1 MLTVRGLVE
10 EMGLEL
16 ATGEDGADVPV
27 RWVHI
32 SELPDP
38 TPWLSGGELLLTTG
52 IQLGSEERQREFV
65 RLLSGHHLAG
75 LGFGTG
81 FDHDRLPDAL
91 VDEAG
96 RLDFPVFDV
105 PYEMPFI
112 ALTEKAFTRL
122 VNEQYEVL
130 QRGIAI
136 HKRLE
141 RLVLEERGL
150 DEVVRALAAT
160 TGGAV
165 WVLSA
170 RGETIAA
177 TRFRRQVP
185 EAALEYVREEVRRRS
200 GGLGSAAPREGAR
213 PARTEAVLPDDALE
227 FAPDHPEIAGRSLVL
242 PVSIR
247 GRGGPQ
253 AWLVAARDAGGL
265 GDFERL
271 ILQQAVTVVALELM
285 RQRAMRDTE
294 RRLAGDVLA
303 EALTGRLSESELAVR
318 LRPFGVGASAAVL
331 VFARQDR
338 PPAVRER
345 AGSARTGTVPAVREG
360 AGSART
366 GAMLS
371 SAEGD
376 LDRFL
381 ADAGLGALVASRERL
396 LCAVVDARD
405 GVDPVA
411 VAARAREALQSEHGE
426 LRAAA
431 SRPAA
436 VGSLR
441 RSFHE
446 ARCALEAAALANG
459 HSPPVASYRDLGAF
473 QLLLSLQDDEAL
485 RLYCDSVLGPLEDA
499 SGEYGDELIR
509 SLEAYIEQ
517 NGQWEK
523 AARELYC
530 HRHTLRYRIRRVEQL
545 TGRDLSSARDRIEF
559 WLALRARELVT

>member
-1 MLTVRGLVE
+1 MLTVRGLVADT
-10 EMGLEL
+10 GLEL
-16 ATGEDGADVPV
+16 ATGEDEADAPV

-52 IQLGSEERQREFV
+52 IQLSTEKRQREFV
-65 RLLSGHHLAG
+65 RLLHGRHLAG

-81 FDHDRLPDAL
+81 FDHETLPEGILQEAQAL
-91 VDEAG
+91 G
-96 RLDFPVFDV
+96 FPVFEV
-105 PYEMPFI
+105 PYELPFI

-141 RLVLEERGL
+141 RLVLEESGL
-150 DEVVRALAAT
+150 GEVVRALAAAI
-160 TGGAV
+160 GGAV
-165 WVLSA
+165 TVLSA
-170 RGETIAA
+170 RGETIASKV
-177 TRFRRQVP
+177 FRRRVP
-185 EAALEYVREEVRRRS
+185 DAAMEHVREEVRRRS
-200 GGLGSAAPREGAR
+200 DALAAGSGSLDTGGSAN
-213 PARTEAVLPDDALE
+213 E
-227 FAPDHPEIAGRSLVL
+227 FAPDHPEIAGRALVL

-247 GRGGPQ
+247 GRGAPQ

-303 EALTGRLSESELAVR
+303 EALTGRLSDDELAVR
-318 LRPFGVGASAAVL
+318 LRPFGVGASAAVI
-331 VFARQDR
+331 VFGSSDGS
-338 PPAVRER
+338 PA
-345 AGSARTGTVPAVREG
+345 AP
-360 AGSART
+360 
-366 GAMLS
+366 
-371 SAEGD
+371 AEGD

-381 ADAGLGALVASRERL
+381 ADAGVGALVAARERL
-396 LCAVVDARD
+396 LCAVIDARD
-405 GVDPVA
+405 GLDPVDLA
-411 VAARAREALQSEHGE
+411 GRAREALHGEHGE

-431 SRPAA
+431 SRPGP

-441 RSFHE
+441 RTFHE

-473 QLLLSLQDDEAL
+473 QLLLSLQDDDAL

-509 SLEAYIEQ
+509 SLEAFIEQ

>member
-1 MLTVRGLVE
+1 MLTVRGLVA

-16 ATGEDGADVPV
+16 ASGEDGADAPV

-52 IQLGSEERQREFV
+52 IQLGEEERQREFV
-65 RLLSGHHLAG
+65 RLLSGYHLAG

-81 FDHDRLPDAL
+81 FDHKELPEAL
-91 VDEAG
+91 LDEAG
-96 RLDFPVFDV
+96 KLGFPVFEV
-105 PYEMPFI
+105 PYDMPFI
-112 ALTEKAFTRL
+112 ALTETAFTRL

-130 QRGIAI
+130 QRGIAV

-170 RGETIAA
+170 RGETIAGKL
-177 TRFRRQVP
+177 FRRQVP
-185 EAALEYVREEVRRRS
+185 QEALEHV
-200 GGLGSAAPREGAR
+200 REGAGS
-213 PARTEAVLPDDALE
+213 ARTGAISSEDALE

-242 PVSIR
+242 PVAIR

-253 AWLVAARDAGGL
+253 AWLVAARDAEGL

-303 EALTGRLSESELAVR
+303 EALTGSLSENELAVR
-318 LRPFGVGASAAVL
+318 LRPFGVGASAAVM
-331 VFARQDR
+331 VFSGRDS
-338 PPAVRER
+338 
-345 AGSARTGTVPAVREG
+345 GG
-360 AGSART
+360 AA
-366 GAMLS
+366 A
-371 SAEGD
+371 SAERD
-376 LDRFL
+376 LDRFQ
-381 ADAGLGALVASRERL
+381 ANAGVGALVATQERL

-405 GVDPVA
+405 GIDLVA
-411 VAARAREALQSEHGE
+411 LASRAREALQPEHGE

-446 ARCALEAAALANG
+446 ARCALEATALANG
-459 HSPPVASYRDLGAF
+459 AVREGAGSARTGAIVSLPPVASYRDLGAF

-485 RLYCDSVLGPLEDA
+485 RLYCDSVLGPLEDS

-509 SLEAYIEQ
+509 SLEVYIEQ

-523 AARELYC
+523 AARELFC

>member
-1 MLTVRGLVE
+1 MLTVRGLVA

-16 ATGEDGADVPV
+16 AAGEEGADAPV

-52 IQLGSEERQREFV
+52 IQLDGDARQREFV
-65 RLLSGHHLAG
+65 RLLSGRHLAG

-81 FDHDRLPDAL
+81 FDHAELPEAVL
-91 VDEAG
+91 DEA
-96 RLDFPVFDV
+96 RALSFPVFEV
-105 PYEMPFI
+105 PYELPFI

-141 RLVLEERGL
+141 RLVLEESGL
-150 DEVVRALAAT
+150 DEVVRALAAAI
-160 TGGAV
+160 GGAV
-165 WVLSA
+165 CVLSS
-170 RGETIAA
+170 RGETIA
-177 TRFRRQVP
+177 TKVFRRQVP
-185 EAALEYVREEVRRRS
+185 EAALKGIREEVRRRS
-200 GGLGSAAPREGAR
+200 GELGAAGAAR
-213 PARTEAVLPDDALE
+213 PAEGGE
-227 FAPDHPEIAGRSLVL
+227 FAPDHPEIAGRALVL

-247 GRGGPQ
+247 GRGAPQ

-303 EALTGRLSESELAVR
+303 EALTGRLSEDELAMR
-318 LRPFGVGASAAVL
+318 LRPFGVGAEAAVL
-331 VFARQDR
+331 VFAAPDGA
-338 PPAVRER
+338 PPAQ
-345 AGSARTGTVPAVREG
+345 
-360 AGSART
+360 
-366 GAMLS
+366 
-371 SAEGD
+371 AEGD

-381 ADAGLGALVASRERL
+381 ADTEVGALVAVRERL
-396 LCAVVDARD
+396 LCAVVDARED
-405 GVDPVA
+405 ADA
-411 VAARAREALQSEHGE
+411 VALATRAREALMAEHGE

-431 SRPAA
+431 SRPAP

-441 RSFHE
+441 RTFHE
-446 ARCALEAAALANG
+446 ARCALEAAGLANG
-459 HSPPVASYRDLGAF
+459 SAPPVASYRDLGAF
-473 QLLLSLQDDEAL
+473 QLLLSLQDDDAL
-485 RLYCDSVLGPLEDA
+485 RLYCDSVLGPLEHA

-509 SLEAYIEQ
+509 SLEAFIEQ

-530 HRHTLRYRIRRVEQL
+530 HRHTLRYRIRRVEEL

-559 WLALRARELVT
+559 WLALRARELVH

>member
-1 MLTVRGLVE
+1 MLTVRGLVS

-16 ATGEDGADVPV
+16 AVGAGGADVPV

-52 IQLGSEERQREFV
+52 IQLDSEERQREFV
-65 RLLSGHHLAG
+65 RRLAGHHLAG
-75 LGFGTG
+75 VGFGTG
-81 FDHDRLPDAL
+81 FDHDGLPEAL
-91 VDEAG
+91 VEEAG
-96 RLDFPVFDV
+96 RLDFPVFEV
-105 PYEMPFI
+105 PYELPFI
-112 ALTEKAFTRL
+112 ALTEKAFARL

-170 RGETIAA
+170 RGDTIAA
-177 TRFRRQVP
+177 KLFRRQVP
-185 EAALEYVREEVRRRS
+185 HDALEHVREEVRERS
-200 GGLGSAAPREGAR
+200 GRPGSDGAGSD
-213 PARTEAVLPDDALE
+213 EALE

-265 GDFERL
+265 GEFERL

-331 VFARQDR
+331 VFTRADHGEV
-338 PPAVRER
+338 AVRER
-345 AGSARTGTVPAVREG
+345 AGPAG
-360 AGSART
+360 T
-366 GAMLS
+366 GAVLA

-381 ADAGLGALVASRERL
+381 ADAGVGALVASRERL
-396 LCAVVDARD
+396 LCAVVDARE

-411 VAARAREALQSEHGE
+411 MAARAREALQPEHGE

-459 HSPPVASYRDLGAF
+459 NSPPVASYRDLGAF

>member
-1 MLTVRGLVE
+1 MLTVRGLVS

-16 ATGEDGADVPV
+16 ATGGDAADAPV

-52 IQLGSEERQREFV
+52 IPLDSDERQREFV
-65 RLLSGHHLAG
+65 RLLAGRHLAG

-81 FDHDRLPDAL
+81 FDHEELPGAL
-91 VDEAG
+91 LQEAG
-96 RLDFPVFDV
+96 ELGFPVFEV
-105 PYEMPFI
+105 PYELPFI
-112 ALTEKAFTRL
+112 AITEKAFTRL

-141 RLVLEERGL
+141 RIVLEESGL
-150 DEVVRALAAT
+150 DEVVRALAAA

-165 WVLSA
+165 YVLSG
-170 RGETIAA
+170 RGETIS
-177 TRFRRQVP
+177 TRSFRRAIP
-185 EAALEYVREEVRRRS
+185 EAALDEVRAEVIRRGEELSTSNGRS
-200 GGLGSAAPREGAR
+200 GETA
-213 PARTEAVLPDDALE
+213 E
-227 FAPDHPEIAGRSLVL
+227 FAPDHPDIAGRSLVL
-242 PVSIR
+242 PVSLR
-247 GRGGPQ
+247 GRGAPQ
-253 AWLVAARDAGGL
+253 AWLVAARDTGGL

-303 EALTGRLSESELAVR
+303 EALTGRLSESELAMR
-318 LRPFGVGASAAVL
+318 LRPFGVGQTLAVL
-331 VFARQDR
+331 VFAGPDGA
-338 PPAVRER
+338 PA
-345 AGSARTGTVPAVREG
+345 PQ
-360 AGSART
+360 
-366 GAMLS
+366 
-371 SAEGD
+371 AEAE

-381 ADAGLGALVASRERL
+381 ADSGVGALVATRGGL
-396 LCAVVDARD
+396 LCAVVDCAE

-411 VAARAREALQSEHGE
+411 LGGRARDALVASGAQV
-426 LRAAA
+426 RAAA
-431 SRPAA
+431 SRPAPTA
-436 VGSLR
+436 SLR

-459 HSPPVASYRDLGAF
+459 SSPPVASYRDLGAF
-473 QLLLSLQDDEAL
+473 QLLLSLQDDDAL

-509 SLEAYIEQ
+509 SLEAFIEQ
-517 NGQWEK
+517 NGQWER